1 MDNNMNNTINKNMKK
16 IIAGIDGSKLAQAV
30 CDTAI
35 WASKRLGN
43 GIVFLHSIEKKPQ
56 HGADDFSG
64 SIGLGARS
72 ALLNQMTEL
81 DEQRGKMAIQLGNE
95 MLGAAVDRSNSAGLT
110 DIESLQRHGDF
121 VEALVG
127 LEMDARLMVVGR
139 CGNGHQG
146 DFKALGSHIETL
158 IRQVHT
164 PIVIA
169 PQDFSEPTNFM
180 LAYDGC
186 ETADKAVQ
194 RIIEGGLL
202 KGMTCHLVTIENSD
216 KAQKQKFEQAQA
228 RLKAEGFDVI
238 ATYLKG
244 DISTVLMD
252 YKQRNEIQLVVMGA
266 FAHSK
271 VRNFFLGS
279 NTIRMIESSRVPLI
293 VLR

>member
-1 MDNNMNNTINKNMKK
+1 MSKTTHKTIKK

-43 GIVFLHSIEKKPQ
+43 GIVFLHSVEKKPQ
-56 HGADDFSG
+56 HGADDLSG

-81 DEQRGKMAIQLGNE
+81 DEQRGKMAIKLGNE
-95 MLGAAVDRSNSAGLT
+95 MLGNAVDRANSAGLT
-110 DIESLQRHGDF
+110 DIESLQRHGDV
-121 VEALVG
+121 VEVLID
-127 LEMDARLMVVGR
+127 LETDARLMVVGR

-202 KGMTCHLVTIENSD
+202 KGMTCHLVTIKNND
-216 KAQKQKFEQAQA
+216 KAQKQKFEQTQA
-228 RLKAEGFDVI
+228 RLTEEGFDVM

-244 DISTVLMD
+244 DTSTVLMD

-266 FAHSK
+266 FSHSK

-279 NTIRMIESSRVPLI
+279 NTIRMIENSQVPLI

>member
-1 MDNNMNNTINKNMKK
+1 MNK
-16 IIAGIDGSKLAQAV
+16 IIACIDGSILEKAV

-35 WASKRLGN
+35 WASKRLSH
-43 GIVFLHSIEKKPQ
+43 GIVFLHAIDKKQQ
-56 HGADDFSG
+56 HGADDLTG
-64 SIGLGARS
+64 SIGLGART
-72 ALLNQMTEL
+72 ALLNKMVEL

-95 MLGAAVDRSNSAGLT
+95 MLGRAVDRANTVGLT
-110 DIESLQRHGDF
+110 DIEQIQRHGDF

-127 LEMDARLMVVGR
+127 LETDARLMVVGR

-169 PQDFSEPTNFM
+169 PQAFTEPTNFM
-180 LAYDGC
+180 LAYDGR

-194 RIIEGGLL
+194 RIIQGGLL
-202 KGMTCHLVTIENSD
+202 QGMTCHLVTIKNTEQ
-216 KAQKQKFEQAQA
+216 AQQQKFEQAKI
-228 RLKAEGFDVI
+228 RLEQEGFSVI
-238 ATYLKG
+238 ATYLEG
-244 DISTVLMD
+244 DTSTSLMD
-252 YKQRNEIQLVVMGA
+252 YKQQHDIELVVMGA

-271 VRNFFLGS
+271 MRNFFLGS
-279 NTIRMIESSRVPLI
+279 NTMRMIENCRVPLI

>member
-1 MDNNMNNTINKNMKK
+1 MNK
-16 IIAGIDGSKLAQAV
+16 IIACIDGSILEKAV

-35 WASKRLGN
+35 WASKRLSH
-43 GIVFLHSIEKKPQ
+43 GIVFLHAIDKKQQ
-56 HGADDFSG
+56 HGADDLTG
-64 SIGLGARS
+64 SIGLGART
-72 ALLNQMTEL
+72 ALLNKMVEL

-95 MLGAAVDRSNSAGLT
+95 MLGRAVDRANTVGLT
-110 DIESLQRHGDF
+110 DIEQIQRHGDF

-127 LEMDARLMVVGR
+127 LETDARLMVVGR

-169 PQDFSEPTNFM
+169 PQAFTEPTNFM
-180 LAYDGC
+180 LAYDGR

-194 RIIEGGLL
+194 RIIQGGLL
-202 KGMTCHLVTIENSD
+202 QGMTCHLVTIKNTEQ
-216 KAQKQKFEQAQA
+216 AQQQKFEQAKM
-228 RLKAEGFDVI
+228 RLEQEGFSVI
-238 ATYLKG
+238 ATYLEG
-244 DISTVLMD
+244 DISTSLMD
-252 YKQRNEIQLVVMGA
+252 YKQQHDIELLVMGA

-271 VRNFFLGS
+271 MRNFFLGS
-279 NTIRMIESSRVPLI
+279 NTMRMIENCRVPLI

>member
-1 MDNNMNNTINKNMKK
+1 MNK
-16 IIAGIDGSKLAQAV
+16 IIACIDGSILEKAV

-35 WASKRLGN
+35 WASKRLSH
-43 GIVFLHSIEKKPQ
+43 GIVFLHAIDKKQQ
-56 HGADDFSG
+56 HGADDLTG
-64 SIGLGARS
+64 SIGLGART
-72 ALLNQMTEL
+72 ALLNKMVEL

-95 MLGAAVDRSNSAGLT
+95 MLGKAVERANTAGLT
-110 DIESLQRHGDF
+110 DIEQIQRHGDF

-127 LEMDARLMVVGR
+127 LETDARLMVVGR

-169 PQDFSEPTNFM
+169 PQAFTEPTNFM
-180 LAYDGC
+180 LAYDGR

-194 RIIEGGLL
+194 RIIQGGLL
-202 KGMTCHLVTIENSD
+202 QGMTCHLVTIKNTEQ
-216 KAQKQKFEQAQA
+216 AQQQKFEQAKI
-228 RLKAEGFDVI
+228 RLEQEGFSVI
-238 ATYLKG
+238 ATYLEG
-244 DISTVLMD
+244 DTSTSLMD
-252 YKQRNEIQLVVMGA
+252 YKQQHDIELVVMGA

-271 VRNFFLGS
+271 MRNFFLGS
-279 NTIRMIESSRVPLI
+279 NTMRMIENCRVPLI

>member
-1 MDNNMNNTINKNMKK
+1 MNK
-16 IIAGIDGSKLAQAV
+16 IIACIDGSILEKAV

-35 WASKRLGN
+35 WASKRLSH
-43 GIVFLHSIEKKPQ
+43 GIVFLHAIDKKQQ
-56 HGADDFSG
+56 HGADDLTG
-64 SIGLGARS
+64 SIGLGART
-72 ALLNQMTEL
+72 ALLNKMVEL

-95 MLGAAVDRSNSAGLT
+95 MLGRAVDRANTVGLT
-110 DIESLQRHGDF
+110 DIEQKQRHGDF

-127 LEMDARLMVVGR
+127 LETDARLMVVGR

-169 PQDFSEPTNFM
+169 PQAFTEPTNFM
-180 LAYDGC
+180 LAYDGR

-194 RIIEGGLL
+194 RIIQGGLL
-202 KGMTCHLVTIENSD
+202 QGMTCHLVTIKNTEQ
-216 KAQKQKFEQAQA
+216 AQQQKFEQAKM
-228 RLKAEGFDVI
+228 RLEQEGFSVI
-238 ATYLKG
+238 ATYLEG
-244 DISTVLMD
+244 DISTSLMD
-252 YKQRNEIQLVVMGA
+252 YKQQHDIELVVMGA

-271 VRNFFLGS
+271 MRNFFLGS
-279 NTIRMIESSRVPLI
+279 NTMRMIENCRVPLI

>member
-1 MDNNMNNTINKNMKK
+1 M
-16 IIAGIDGSKLAQAV
+16 DGSILAKAV

-35 WASKRLGN
+35 WASKRLSHS
-43 GIVFLHSIEKKPQ
+43 IVFLHAIDKKQQ
-56 HGADDFSG
+56 HGADDLTG

-72 ALLNQMTEL
+72 ALLNKMIEL
-81 DEQRGKMAIQLGNE
+81 DEQRGKIAIQLGNE
-95 MLGAAVDRSNSAGLT
+95 MLGKAVERANTAGLT
-110 DIESLQRHGDF
+110 DIEQIQRHGDF

-127 LEMDARLMVVGR
+127 LETDARLMVVGR

-169 PQDFSEPTNFM
+169 PQDFTEPTNFM
-180 LAYDGC
+180 LAYDGR

-194 RIIEGGLL
+194 RIIQGGLL
-202 KGMTCHLVTIENSD
+202 QGMTCHLVTIKNTEQ
-216 KAQKQKFEQAQA
+216 AQQQKFEQVKTQLEQA
-228 RLKAEGFDVI
+228 GFSVI
-238 ATYLKG
+238 ATYLAG
-244 DISTVLMD
+244 DISTSLMD
-252 YKQRNEIQLVVMGA
+252 YKQQHDIELVVMGA

-271 VRNFFLGS
+271 MRNFFLGS
-279 NTIRMIESSRVPLI
+279 NTMRMIENCRVPLI

>member
-1 MDNNMNNTINKNMKK
+1 MNK
-16 IIAGIDGSKLAQAV
+16 IIACIDGSILEKAV

-35 WASKRLGN
+35 WASKRLSH
-43 GIVFLHSIEKKPQ
+43 GIVFLHAIDKKQQ
-56 HGADDFSG
+56 HGADDLTG
-64 SIGLGARS
+64 SIGLGART
-72 ALLNQMTEL
+72 ALLNKMVEL

-95 MLGAAVDRSNSAGLT
+95 MLGRAVDRANTVGLT
-110 DIESLQRHGDF
+110 DIEQIQRHGDF

-127 LEMDARLMVVGR
+127 LETDARLMVVGR

-169 PQDFSEPTNFM
+169 PQAFTEPTNFM
-180 LAYDGC
+180 LAYDGR

-194 RIIEGGLL
+194 RIIQGGLL
-202 KGMTCHLVTIENSD
+202 QGMTCHLVTIKNTEQ
-216 KAQKQKFEQAQA
+216 AQQQKFEQAKM
-228 RLKAEGFDVI
+228 RLEQEGFSVI
-238 ATYLKG
+238 ATYLEG
-244 DISTVLMD
+244 DTSTSLMD
-252 YKQRNEIQLVVMGA
+252 YKQQHDIELVVMGA

-271 VRNFFLGS
+271 MRNFFLGS
-279 NTIRMIESSRVPLI
+279 NTMRMIENCRVPLI